1 MTTAAMTMIRGV
13 PPRDVIPLASRTM
26 KPALVFAAI
35 GETLTGVALL
45 VFPAWIGRLLF
56 GVELI
61 DVAAIA
67 ARVAGI
73 ALIALGIACWPG
85 MQLMGMLAYSAGV
98 AFFLAWV
105 GLAGGSAG
113 ILLWPV
119 VVLHVILTVLLMRA
133 LPGDRDAKV

>member
-1 MTTAAMTMIRGV
+1 
-13 PPRDVIPLASRTM
+13 M

-35 GETLTGVALL
+35 GEALTGAALL
-45 VFPAWIGRLLF
+45 IFPSWIGRLLF
-56 GVELI
+56 GVELT

-85 MQLMGMLAYSAGV
+85 TQLIGMLIYSAGV
-98 AFFLAWV
+98 ALFLAWV

-119 VVLHVILTVLLMRA
+119 VILHMILTALLMRS
-133 LPGDRDAKV
+133 LPGDRDANA

>member
-1 MTTAAMTMIRGV
+1 MN
-13 PPRDVIPLASRTM
+13 
-26 KPALVFAAI
+26 PALVFAAI
-35 GETLTGVALL
+35 GETMTGVALL
-45 VFPAWIGRLLF
+45 IFPSWIGRLLF
-56 GVELI
+56 GAELT
-61 DVAAIA
+61 DVAAIT

-85 MQLMGMLAYSAGV
+85 TQLIGMLTYSAGV
-98 AFFLAWV
+98 AVYLAWI

-133 LPGDRDAKV
+133 LSGDREAKT

>member
-1 MTTAAMTMIRGV
+1 
-13 PPRDVIPLASRTM
+13 M
-26 KPALVFAAI
+26 KPTLVFAAI

-45 VFPAWIGRLLF
+45 IFPAWIGRLLF
-56 GVELI
+56 GVEFT

-85 MQLMGMLAYSAGV
+85 MQLIGMLTYSAGV
-98 AFFLAWV
+98 AVFFAWV

-119 VVLHVILTVLLMRA
+119 VVLHVVLAVLLMRA
-133 LPGDRDAKV
+133 LTGHRNSKA

>member
-1 MTTAAMTMIRGV
+1 
-13 PPRDVIPLASRTM
+13 M
-26 KPALVFAAI
+26 KPTLVFAAI
-35 GETLTGVALL
+35 GEAMTGAALL
-45 VFPAWIGRLLF
+45 MFPGWIGRLLF
-56 GVELI
+56 GVELT

-85 MQLMGMLAYSAGV
+85 TQLIGMLIYSAGV
-98 AFFLAWV
+98 ALFLAWV

-119 VVLHVILTVLLMRA
+119 VILHMILTALLMRS
-133 LPGDRDAKV
+133 LPGDRDAKA

>member
-1 MTTAAMTMIRGV
+1 
-13 PPRDVIPLASRTM
+13 M

-45 VFPAWIGRLLF
+45 IVPAWIGRLLF

-73 ALIALGIACWPG
+73 ALIALGIACWRG
-85 MQLMGMLAYSAGV
+85 MQLIGMLTYSAGV
-98 AFFLAWV
+98 ALFLAWV
-105 GLAGGSAG
+105 GLTGGSAG
-113 ILLWPV
+113 IILWPV
-119 VVLHVILTVLLMRA
+119 VVLHVILTALLMRA
-133 LPGDRDAKV
+133 LSGDGDTKA

>member
-1 MTTAAMTMIRGV
+1 
-13 PPRDVIPLASRTM
+13 M

-85 MQLMGMLAYSAGV
+85 MQLIGMLTYSAGV
-98 AFFLAWV
+98 ALYLGWV

-113 ILLWPV
+113 ILLWPA
-119 VVLHVILTVLLMRA
+119 VVLHAVLTVLLMRA